1 MMKICILDDDIYVV
15 RILKKIINDCN
26 LGTVVSYSTDGTEGY
41 QNILQT
47 EPELVLIDILM
58 PGKDGLSIVKE
69 LKKTNSTIEFV
80 MISQV
85 ASKDMVGKAYQYGVE
100 YYIHKPINALEVENI
115 ILKVQ
120 ERIKV
125 NRTMEK
131 IQSLFLDNQ
140 SNFSVEQQNNSAKE
154 IKDILIKLGVMGE
167 KGSKEIIDIC
177 NYVLE
182 HNIDLM
188 NVTLKELFKNFTD
201 NPKSME
207 QRIRRTISVAMSN
220 IANLGIEDFMNEI
233 FIEYSS
239 TLFHFEQVKKKMD
252 YIRNKSSEDGSISVK
267 KFLTG
272 LTVFCE
278 NKDK

>member
-1 MMKICILDDDIYVV
+1 MKICILDDDIYVV